1 MKSEES
7 EERNLEL
14 LPTTSKTSISREK
27 PSTTSM
33 QNLGA
38 IAEDTV
44 HKETVSSSNKETNKP
59 EANPHGNS
67 LNWYLA
73 DCDRE
78 RACTLLSG
86 RKDGTYLI
94 RPNLKQANPKY
105 ALSFV
110 YQQQIKHIL
119 IEEDNSGCFLTSS
132 NQQQPKR
139 LASLGN
145 VAGEKDA
152 KTELHRIRSSSNT
165 YSTIS
170 NLILT
175 RAIPK
180 LNDNL
185 DSDYFTLNQEDKLP
199 NESTHSKFKT
209 LTELVCYYSKNP
221 IVIGNINLNLILLYP
236 VNINR

>member
-14 LPTTSKTSISREK
+14 LPTTSKTSIPREK
-27 PSTTSM
+27 SSTSM

-44 HKETVSSSNKETNKP
+44 HKETVSSSNKDTNKP
-59 EANPHGNS
+59 ETNPHGNS

-78 RACTLLSG
+78 RACELLSG

-110 YQQQIKHIL
+110 YQQQVKHIQ
-119 IEEDNSGCFLTSS
+119 IEEDSSGCFLTTS

-145 VAGEKDA
+145 VAAGEKDA

-165 YSTIS
+165 YSAIS
-170 NLILT
+170 NLILA

-180 LNDNL
+180 LNDNIE
-185 DSDYFTLNQEDKLP
+185 SDYFTLNQEDKLP
-199 NESTHSKFKT
+199 NESTHLKFKT
-209 LTELVCYYSKNP
+209 LTELVCYYNKNP
-221 IVIGNINLNLILLYP
+221 IVIGNININLILLYP